1 MKRVTGI
8 GGLFFKAE
16 KPDELRNWYGTH
28 LGFQTDQYGATFEWR
43 HADDAEQK
51 GYTQWSTFAKDS
63 TYFAPSNKDFMFNF
77 QVENLTE
84 LLAVLKAEGV
94 TVIGEIEEYD
104 YGKFGWIMDP
114 EGNKIELW
122 EPKADE

>member
-63 TYFAPSNKDFMFNF
+63 TYFAPSSKDFMVNF

-122 EPKADE
+122 EPKAE